1 MSDARTATCPHCN
14 TEQAIADWRQRAC
27 AQCGRMFYPAP
38 TVDPIVQRKRK
49 TRRALRARD
58 EEASRDPAGF
68 YWAFCFIGGFLVLV
82 LIAQLSFDA
91 VFFSPK
97 RGPSTVIL
105 RQEEPG
111 RYWEWVM
118 WTATGATVFLT
129 VGIVGLRRIRARL
142 ARLYPEDEA

>member
-1 MSDARTATCPHCN
+1 MSNARTATCPHCK
-14 TEQAIADWRQRAC
+14 TEQAVANWSQRAC
-27 AQCGRMFYPAP
+27 TQCGRTFYPAP
-38 TVDPIVQRKRK
+38 SVDPVVQRKRT
-49 TRRALRARD
+49 TRRALRERD
-58 EEASRDPAGF
+58 EAASRDPISF
-68 YWAFCFIGGFLVLV
+68 YWAFCFIGGFLVLI
-82 LIAQLSFDA
+82 LCAQLYFEA

-105 RQEEPG
+105 RLEEPR

-118 WTATGATVFLT
+118 WTATGATAFLT